1 MENNKLSWDEIEIL
15 RMGCNHEGY
24 YELVEFCKEVA
35 LSPYPDSDLK
45 SLWET
50 LQTRAKDILKRNNL

>member
-1 MENNKLSWDEIEIL
+1 MEDNKLSWDEIEIL

-35 LSPYPDSDLK
+35 SPSYFDSTYKNL
-45 SLWET
+45 LET
-50 LQTRAKDILKRNNL
+50 YQIKAKDILKRNNL